1 MISLLGSSHIPMR
14 FHEVCPMTMRAG
26 LGSNAEAEVQKLA
39 ALQINLR
46 NESAHKRGV

>member
-1 MISLLGSSHIPMR
+1 MIGLPGSSDVTMR
-14 FHEVCPMTMRAG
+14 LHEVCPVTMRAG